1 MRLICVPKD
10 ADIPRDADALRV
22 VLYGPAQAA
31 GDASAG
37 EALAQE
43 IRRTKLVS
51 VPHAWDLLSLA
62 LSVVSA
68 DLAVHRDRS
77 PDGWT
82 REFELQV
89 AVSNPT
95 FWNAH
100 SKMLAG
106 ALEFLTT
113 DRWLISFI
121 DGGWVPE
128 PIREPS
134 LPEEDCVILLSGG
147 LDSLVGA
154 IDLVSSGRRPFA
166 VSQIV
171 RGDAEKQKQFAERLG
186 GGIRHIQL
194 NHNARVPDPEK
205 PPTQRARSLTFLAY
219 GVLVATALQRYKK
232 GDRVPLYVCENGFI
246 SINPPLT
253 GARLGSLSTRTTHPA
268 FLQSLQQLLEAA
280 RLNVEIKNP
289 YQHMT
294 KGEMLVQ
301 CVDQALLKVEAA
313 SSTSCGRFQRYAYRH
328 CGRCVPCQVR
338 RAAFIAWGTT
348 DATEYVYE
356 DLGRDDPE
364 HAMSDDVRS
373 AAMAI
378 AEVRSEGLDN
388 WLGTTLSSGKLGHTA
403 ALKDVVRRGLAEI
416 EKLHLSY
423 GVK

>member
-1 MRLICVPKD
+1 MKLICAPKD
-10 ADIPRDADALRV
+10 VRLATKTDALRV
-22 VLYGPAQAA
+22 VLFGPPAP
-31 GDASAG
+31 GDGSAG
-37 EALAQE
+37 EALVQE
-43 IRRTKLVS
+43 IRRKKLVPE
-51 VPHAWDLLSLA
+51 PHAWDLLSLA

-89 AVSNPT
+89 AVRDPI

-100 SKMLAG
+100 SKMLSA

-113 DRWLISFI
+113 DRWTVAFV
-121 DGGWVPE
+121 DGGWLPD
-128 PIREPS
+128 PIREPT
-134 LPEEDCVILLSGG
+134 LPEQDCVILFSGG

-154 IDLVSSGRRPFA
+154 IDLVSSVRRPFA

-171 RGDAEKQKQFAERLG
+171 RGDAEKQKQFATRL

-194 NHNARVPDPEK
+194 NHNARVPDPEE

-219 GVLVATALQRYKK
+219 GVLIATALQRYKK
-232 GDRVPLYVCENGFI
+232 GERISLYVCENGFI

-253 GARLGSLSTRTTHPA
+253 SARIGSLSTRTTHPA
-268 FLQSLQQLLEAA
+268 FLQSLQQLIDAA
-280 RLNVEIKNP
+280 QLNIEIKNP

-294 KGEMLVQ
+294 KGEMLVE
-301 CVDQALLKVEAA
+301 CADQALLKAEAA
-313 SSTSCGRFQRYAYRH
+313 MSTSCGRFQRFGYRH

-338 RAAFIAWGTT
+338 RAAFVAWDVPDT
-348 DATEYVYE
+348 TEYVYE
-356 DLGRDDPE
+356 DLGRNDED
-364 HAMSDDVRS
+364 HAGSDDVRS

-378 AEVRSEGLDN
+378 AEVGSEGLDN
-388 WLGTTLSSGKLGHTA
+388 WLGTTLSSSHLGDTA
-403 ALKDVVRRGLAEI
+403 ALKDVVKRGLAEI
-416 EKLHLSY
+416 EKLHLKY

>member
-1 MRLICVPKD
+1 MKLICAPKD
-10 ADIPRDADALRV
+10 ADVAREPAALRV
-22 VLYGPAQAA
+22 MLFGPPEVA
-31 GDASAG
+31 GDGSAG
-37 EALAQE
+37 AALVQE
-43 IRRTKLVS
+43 IRRMKLIS
-51 VPHAWDLLSLA
+51 VPRAWDLLALA

-68 DLAVHRDRS
+68 DLAVHRDQS

-82 REFELQV
+82 REFKLQV
-89 AVSNPT
+89 AVCDPA

-100 SKMLAG
+100 SRMLART
-106 ALEFLTT
+106 LEFLTT
-113 DRWLISFI
+113 DRWIVDFVA
-121 DGGWVPE
+121 GGWVPD
-128 PIREPS
+128 PIREPI
-134 LPEEDCVILLSGG
+134 LPEENCLLLLSGG

-154 IDLVSSGRRPFA
+154 IDLASSGSRPFA

-171 RGDAEKQKQFAERLG
+171 RGDAGKQKQFAERVG

-219 GVLVATALQRYKK
+219 GVLIATALKRYQE
-232 GDRVPLYVCENGFI
+232 GDRISLYVCENGFI

-253 GARLGSLSTRTTHPA
+253 DSRIGSLSTRTTHPA

-280 RLNVEIKNP
+280 QLNVEIKNP

-301 CVDQALLKVEAA
+301 CADQSLLRAEAA
-313 SSTSCGRFQRYAYRH
+313 SSTSCGRFQRFGYRH

-338 RAAFIAWGTT
+338 RAAFVAWGIP

-356 DLGRDDPE
+356 DLGRDDE
-364 HAMSDDVRS
+364 DHARSDDVRS

-378 AEVRSEGLDN
+378 AEVRLEGLDY
-388 WLGTTLSSGKLGHTA
+388 WLGATLSSSNLGDTA
-403 ALKDVVRRGLAEI
+403 NLKDVVKRGLAEI
-416 EKLHLSY
+416 EKLHLRY